1 MYPWIECATAATRE
15 YSVVP
20 LSLHSFT
27 HAGHTLTRHRPTLR
41 AVDAAAP
48 LNFNRKEIVMK
59 KSIKT
64 LMIATAIA
72 GSVAAGLAYA
82 MPPGGGG
89 RCPDGGRGMG
99 FGQHGM
105 DADAHVDRMAERLDL
120 NKEQRDKVRAIVDKT
135 RPQARELR
143 DKLSENRKQ
152 MQTLTR
158 QGTTKESEIRKLA
171 DNQGKLIADM
181 IVQRS
186 KVQGEINTV
195 LTPEQREKMQ
205 QRFENRGRF
214 PLSGQRGGQ
223 GEMAE
228 GT

>member
-1 MYPWIECATAATRE
+1 
-15 YSVVP
+15 
-20 LSLHSFT
+20 
-27 HAGHTLTRHRPTLR
+27 
-41 AVDAAAP
+41 
-48 LNFNRKEIVMK
+48 MK

-72 GSVAAGLAYA
+72 GSMAAGFTYA

-99 FGQHGM
+99 FGQQGM

-120 NKEQRDKVRAIVDKT
+120 SKEQRDKVRAIVDKT
-135 RPQARELR
+135 RPQTRELR

-152 MQTLTR
+152 LQTLTR
-158 QGTTKESEIRKLA
+158 QGTAKESEIRKLA

-181 IVQRS
+181 IMQRS
-186 KVQGEINTV
+186 KVQGEINAV

-214 PLSGQRGGQ
+214 SLSRQRGGQ
-223 GEMAE
+223 GDMSG